1 MDKTQVIT
9 KLREHEPE
17 LRAAGIAHVHLF
29 GSTARGEATATSDID
44 LLLDFDESNL
54 QSLMSLSRLK
64 NQLTDLMGQEVDL
77 SCADW
82 MYDHI
87 RRQVLSEAV
96 LAF

>member
-17 LRAAGIAHVHLF
+17 LKASGIAHVHLF
-29 GSTARGEATATSDID
+29 GSTARGEATPASDID
-44 LLLDFDESNL
+44 LLIDFDESNP

-64 NQLTDLMGQEVDL
+64 DQLTDLLGQEVDL

-87 RRQVLSEAV
+87 RMRALSEAV